1 MTRKS
6 RRQIVATPEGANVP
20 EALVD
25 ACVGHWQEFSEI
37 QIKRRGGRRWKAAC
51 SPVAITSKDEAS
63 DLDVQEST
71 PEEAASEAYDAARTI
86 CEHEGPET
94 FVFVGWLATGPRTG
108 EEVFTVS
115 LAIDADEEGGLDA
128 VEDMTG
134 EGSTLNQ
141 LSKTVRELSQE
152 IGRVHKQQADFL
164 RSSFHHL
171 EDLRSSQQVHVQER
185 ISMARDSAE
194 QEAGVWEI
202 QERTARAEAAGQTL
216 GSLMEHIGPQLAAA
230 LAAWTAGQDR
240 PQGAPGPAPTP
251 GGPTPPSETE
261 APPVVLCEAS
271 GTLDR
276 VLSRVPPDRLAA
288 FRAQFSD
295 QEWAIWSRARSA
307 TKPADFDQA
316 VIELLQG
323 RGILDQ
329 QKAQAAIVGWAQ
341 GLPQAELIH
350 LGPIFMASSS
360 RIAWPITP
368 SA

>member
-6 RRQIVATPEGANVP
+6 RRQIVATAEGASVP

-134 EGSTLNQ
+134 TESTLNQ

-185 ISMARDSAE
+185 IAMARDSAE

-230 LAAWTAGQDR
+230 LAAWTAGQER
-240 PQGAPGPAPTP
+240 PQPAPGSTAAPEEPTP
-251 GGPTPPSETE
+251 ENEAE

-276 VLSRVPPDRLAA
+276 VLSRVPSDRLSA
-288 FRAQFSD
+288 FRAQFTD
-295 QEWAIWSRARSA
+295 QEWAIWGKARSA
-307 TKPADFDQA
+307 TRPADFDQA
-316 VIELLQG
+316 LIELLKA
-323 RGILDQ
+323 RKITQ
-329 QKAQAAIVGWAQ
+329 QQEAQAAIIGWAQ

-350 LGPIFMASSS
+350 LGPIFMAASS
-360 RIAWPITP
+360 RIAWPLTL